1 MEKIEKNAK
10 KVLEKTKKLY
20 GNSPDVNTRI
30 INIKGTNVGIIF
42 LESSSQASTI
52 SDFIIKGTLY
62 SSSNNNLFQNIFDN
76 LKNNLFN
83 SQLFTIN
90 DYKQFPYFL
99 SSGFTIIVTDNSDEA
114 IVMETRANLDRGV
127 TESTSEPIL
136 RGSKDSFTESHSKN
150 LGLIRKRIKDSN
162 LWFDELKLGRK
173 TQTRISIA
181 YINGITDKQKLNKIK
196 NRLNKIDIDGI
207 LDSGNLRDYLIENKS
222 IFPQIHSTERPD
234 VVSQALL
241 EGKIVIFVENCP
253 FTLILPTVFID
264 YLHTSEDEYQKSSN
278 ITFTRV
284 LRIIALIITVFTPAI
299 YIAITTY
306 DQNTI
311 PDKLLISLA
320 IQREGVPFPT
330 SFEIIL
336 LTAIFEILRESDI
349 RSPNSMSAAMSIVG
363 ALVLGQAAVDAGIVS
378 PITVIVVAFTSICS
392 LIFTDIDFMNG
403 IRTWRFIFILA
414 ASLLGI
420 IGILSFTIIWLIK
433 LASLEN
439 LQTSFLS
446 PFAPFNKKA
455 QKNAIYRAPETKQI
469 ERPNYISNLNPHRQ
483 RRSQWKNISY

>member
-1 MEKIEKNAK
+1 MEKIIKNAK
-10 KVLEKTKKLY
+10 KIIEKTKKLY
-20 GNSPDVNTRI
+20 GNSPDINTRL
-30 INIKGTNVGIIF
+30 INVKGTNIGIIF

-62 SSSNNNLFQNIFDN
+62 ASSNKTIFQNIFEA

-83 SQLFTIN
+83 SQLFTIK
-90 DYKQFPYFL
+90 DYNQFPYFL
-99 SSGFTIIVTDNSDEA
+99 SSGFTIVVVDGIDEA
-114 IVMETRANLDRGV
+114 IIMETRGQLDRGV

-150 LGLIRKRIKDSN
+150 LGLIRKRIKDPN
-162 LWFDELKLGRK
+162 LWFNEIKLGRR

-181 YINGITDKQKLNKIK
+181 YINGIADPQKLKEIK
-196 NRLNKIDIDGI
+196 KRLKKIDVDGV
-207 LDSGNLRDYLIENKS
+207 LDSGNIRDYLVDKKS
-222 IFPQIHSTERPD
+222 AFPQIQSTERPD
-234 VVSQALL
+234 VTSQALL
-241 EGKIVIFVENCP
+241 SGKIVIFVENCP
-253 FTLILPTVFID
+253 FTLIMPNVFID
-264 YLHTSEDEYQKSSN
+264 YLHTSEDQYQKSSN
-278 ITFTRV
+278 ITFTRI
-284 LRIIALIITVFTPAI
+284 LRTIALIITIFTPAI

-330 SFEIIL
+330 AFEIIL
-336 LTAIFEILRESDI
+336 LTTIFEILRESDL
-349 RSPNSMSAAMSIVG
+349 RSPSSMSAAMSIVG

-392 LIFTDIDFMNG
+392 LVFTDIDFMNG

-414 ASLLGI
+414 ASILGI

-433 LASLEN
+433 LSSLEN
-439 LQTSFLS
+439 LETSFLS
-446 PFAPFNKKA
+446 PFAPFSKQDQND
-455 QKNAIYRAPETKQI
+455 AIYKAPEENLIT
-469 ERPNYISNLNPHRQ
+469 RPDYISNLNPHRQ
-483 RRSQWKNISY
+483 RRSK

>member
-10 KVLEKTKKLY
+10 KIVQKVKNLY
-20 GNSPDVNTRI
+20 GNSPDVNSRI
-30 INIKGTNVGIIF
+30 INIKGKNVGIIF
-42 LESSSQASTI
+42 LESSSQASTV

-62 SSSNNNLFQNIFDN
+62 TKENKNIFQNIFEA

-83 SQLFTIN
+83 SQLFIIN
-90 DYKQFPYFL
+90 DFNEFPYYL
-99 SSGFTIIVTDNSDEA
+99 SSGFTIITVDDSDKA
-114 IVMETRANLDRGV
+114 IVMETRAQLDRGV
-127 TESTSEPIL
+127 TESSSEPIL

-150 LGLIRKRIKDSN
+150 LGLIRKRIKDPN
-162 LWFDELKLGRK
+162 LWFDELKLGRRTK
-173 TQTRISIA
+173 TRISIA
-181 YINGITDKQKLNKIK
+181 YINGIADPQKFKKIK
-196 NRLNKIDIDGI
+196 ERLNKIDIDGV
-207 LDSGNLRDYLIENKS
+207 LDSGNIRDYLIKQKS

-264 YLHTSEDEYQKSSN
+264 YLHTSEDEYQKAEN

-284 LRIIALIITVFTPAI
+284 LRVIALIITVFTPAI

-330 SFEIIL
+330 TFEIIL

-403 IRTWRFIFILA
+403 IRAWRFIFILA
-414 ASLLGI
+414 ASFLGI
-420 IGILSFTIIWLIK
+420 IGILSFAIIWLIK

-439 LQTSFLS
+439 LNTSFLA
-446 PFAPFNKKA
+446 PFAPFYKEEQLNT
-455 QKNAIYRAPETKQI
+455 IYHAEEDKLIT
-469 ERPNYISNLNPHRQ
+469 RPKYISTLNPHRQ
-483 RRSQWKNISY
+483 RRTK

>member
-1 MEKIEKNAK
+1 MEKIEKN
-10 KVLEKTKKLY
+10 TKKIVQKVKTLY
-20 GNSPDVNTRI
+20 GNSPDVNSRI
-30 INIKGTNVGIIF
+30 INIKGKNVGIIF
-42 LESSSQASTI
+42 LESSSQASTV

-62 SSSNNNLFQNIFDN
+62 TKENKNIFQNIFEA

-83 SQLFTIN
+83 SQLFIIN
-90 DYKQFPYFL
+90 DFNEFPYYL
-99 SSGFTIIVTDNSDEA
+99 SSGFTIITVDDSDKA
-114 IVMETRANLDRGV
+114 IVMETRAQLDRGI
-127 TESTSEPIL
+127 TESSSEPIL

-150 LGLIRKRIKDSN
+150 LGLIRKRIKDPN
-162 LWFDELKLGRK
+162 LWFDELKLGRRTK
-173 TQTRISIA
+173 TRISIA
-181 YINGITDKQKLNKIK
+181 YINGIADPQKFKKIK
-196 NRLNKIDIDGI
+196 ERLNKIDIDGV
-207 LDSGNLRDYLIENKS
+207 LDSGNIRDYLIKQKS

-264 YLHTSEDEYQKSSN
+264 YLHTSEDEYQKAEN

-284 LRIIALIITVFTPAI
+284 LRVIALIITVFTPAI

-330 SFEIIL
+330 TFEIIL

-403 IRTWRFIFILA
+403 IRAWRFIFILA
-414 ASLLGI
+414 ASFLGI
-420 IGILSFTIIWLIK
+420 IGILSFAIIWLIK

-439 LQTSFLS
+439 LNTSFLA
-446 PFAPFNKKA
+446 PFAPFYKEEQLNT
-455 QKNAIYRAPETKQI
+455 IYHAEEDKLIT
-469 ERPNYISNLNPHRQ
+469 RPKYISTLNPHRQ
-483 RRSQWKNISY
+483 RRTKWKK

>member
-1 MEKIEKNAK
+1 MEKIEKRAK
-10 KVLEKTKKLY
+10 KVIDKTKKLY
-20 GNSPDVNTRI
+20 GNSPDINTRV
-30 INIKGTNVGIIF
+30 INIKGTNVGVLF
-42 LESSSQASTI
+42 LETSSQASTV

-62 SSSNNNLFQNIFDN
+62 AGSNKTIFQNIFET
-76 LKNNLFN
+76 LKNSLFN

-90 DYKQFPYFL
+90 DYSQFPYFL
-99 SSGFTIIVTDNSDEA
+99 SSGFTIIVVDGENEA

-127 TESTSEPIL
+127 TEATSEPIL

-150 LGLIRKRIKDSN
+150 LGLIRKRIKDPN
-162 LWFDELKLGRK
+162 LWFDELKLGRR

-181 YINGITDKQKLNKIK
+181 YINGIADPKKILEIK
-196 NRLNKIDIDGI
+196 KRLKKIDIDGI
-207 LDSGNLRDYLIENKS
+207 LDSGNLRDYLIKKKS
-222 IFPQIHSTERPD
+222 SFPQIHSTERPD
-234 VVSQALL
+234 VVSQSLL

-253 FTLILPTVFID
+253 FTLILPSVFID

-284 LRIIALIITVFTPAI
+284 LRTLALIITLFTPAI
-299 YIAITTY
+299 YIAVTTF

-330 SFEIIL
+330 AFEIIL
-336 LTAIFEILRESDI
+336 LTTIFEILRESDL
-349 RSPNSMSAAMSIVG
+349 RSPSSMSAAMSIVG

-403 IRTWRFIFILA
+403 IRTWRFVFILA
-414 ASLLGI
+414 ASILGL
-420 IGILSFTIIWLIK
+420 IGVLAVTIVWLIK

-439 LQTSFLS
+439 LGTSFLS
-446 PFAPFNKKA
+446 PFAPFSKSA
-455 QKNAIYRAPETKQI
+455 QIDAIYRAPESQI
-469 ERPNYISNLNPHRQ
+469 TTRPKYISNLNPHRQ
-483 RRSQWKNISY
+483 RRSK

>member
-1 MEKIEKNAK
+1 MEKIDTNVK
-10 KVLEKTKKLY
+10 KVIDKIKKMY
-20 GNSPDVNTRI
+20 GNSPDVNSRI
-30 INIKGTNVGIIF
+30 INISGTNVGCLF

-62 SSSNNNLFQNIFDN
+62 TSSNKNLFQNIFEA

-90 DYKQFPYFL
+90 DFSQFPYFL
-99 SSGFTIIVTDNSDEA
+99 SSGFTIIIVDGSSEA
-114 IVMETRANLDRGV
+114 IIMETRAALDRGV

-136 RGSKDSFTESHSKN
+136 RGPKDSFTESHSKN
-150 LGLIRKRIKDSN
+150 LGLIRKRIKDPN
-162 LWFDELKLGRK
+162 LWFDELKLGKR
-173 TQTRISIA
+173 TQTRISLA
-181 YINGITDKQKLNKIK
+181 YINGVADPKKLKTVKQRLQKI
-196 NRLNKIDIDGI
+196 NIDGI
-207 LDSGNLRDYLIENKS
+207 LDSGNLREYLIEEKS
-222 IFPQIHSTERPD
+222 VFPQIQSSERPD

-241 EGKIVIFVENCP
+241 NGKIVIFVENCP

-264 YLHTSEDEYQKSSN
+264 YLHTSEDQYQKSSN
-278 ITFTRV
+278 ITFTRI
-284 LRIIALIITVFTPAI
+284 LRIFALIITVFTPAI
-299 YIAITTY
+299 YIAITTF

-330 SFEIIL
+330 TFEIIL
-336 LTAIFEILRESDI
+336 LTTIFEILRESDL
-349 RSPNSMSAAMSIVG
+349 RSPSSMSAAMSIVG

-392 LIFTDIDFMNG
+392 LVFTDIDFMNG

-414 ASLLGI
+414 ASILGI
-420 IGILSFTIIWLIK
+420 IGILSFTIIWLVK

-446 PFAPFNKKA
+446 PFAPFSKQAQNDAIIKA
-455 QKNAIYRAPETKQI
+455 SEPNIIT
-469 ERPNYISNLNPHRQ
+469 RPSYISKLNPHRQ
-483 RRSQWKNISY
+483 RRSK

>member
-1 MEKIEKNAK
+1 MEKIEKS
-10 KVLEKTKKLY
+10 TKKIVQKIKTLY
-20 GNSPDVNTRI
+20 GNSPDVNSRI
-30 INIKGTNVGIIF
+30 INIKGKNVGIIF
-42 LESSSQASTI
+42 LESSSQASTV

-62 SSSNNNLFQNIFDN
+62 TKENKNIFQNIFEA

-83 SQLFTIN
+83 SQLFIIN
-90 DYKQFPYFL
+90 DFNEFPYYL
-99 SSGFTIIVTDNSDEA
+99 SSGFTIITVDDSDKA
-114 IVMETRANLDRGV
+114 IVMETRAQLDRGV
-127 TESTSEPIL
+127 TESSSEPIL

-150 LGLIRKRIKDSN
+150 LGLIRKRIKDPN
-162 LWFDELKLGRK
+162 LWFDELKLGRRTK
-173 TQTRISIA
+173 TRISIA
-181 YINGITDKQKLNKIK
+181 YINGIADPQKFKKIK
-196 NRLNKIDIDGI
+196 ERLNKIDIDGV
-207 LDSGNLRDYLIENKS
+207 LDSGNIRDYLIKQKS

-264 YLHTSEDEYQKSSN
+264 YLHTSEDEYQKAEN

-284 LRIIALIITVFTPAI
+284 LRVIALIITVFTPAI

-330 SFEIIL
+330 TFEIIL
-336 LTAIFEILRESDI
+336 LTTIFEILRESDI

-403 IRTWRFIFILA
+403 IRAWRFIFILA
-414 ASLLGI
+414 ASFLGI
-420 IGILSFTIIWLIK
+420 IGILSFAIIWLIK

-439 LQTSFLS
+439 LNTSFLA
-446 PFAPFNKKA
+446 PFAPFYKEEQLNT
-455 QKNAIYRAPETKQI
+455 IYHAEEDKLIT
-469 ERPNYISNLNPHRQ
+469 RPKYISTLNPHRQ
-483 RRSQWKNISY
+483 RRTK

>member
-10 KVLEKTKKLY
+10 KVIEKTKKLY
-20 GNSPDVNTRI
+20 GNSPDLNTRI

-52 SDFIIKGTLY
+52 SDFIVKGTLY
-62 SSSNNNLFQNIFDN
+62 TASNKNLFQNIFDA

-90 DYKQFPYFL
+90 DYSQFPYFL
-99 SSGFTIIVTDNSDEA
+99 SSGFTIIVTDNKDEA
-114 IVMETRANLDRGV
+114 IIMETRANLDRGV

-150 LGLIRKRIKDSN
+150 LGLIRKRIKDPN
-162 LWFDELKLGRK
+162 LWFEELKLGRRTK
-173 TQTRISIA
+173 TRISIA
-181 YINGITDKQKLNKIK
+181 YINGVADNKKIK
-196 NRLNKIDIDGI
+196 QIKNKLEKIDIDGI
-207 LDSGNLRDYLIENKS
+207 LDSGNLKDYLIEKKS
-222 IFPQIHSTERPD
+222 AFPQIQSTERPD
-234 VVSQALL
+234 VVSEALL
-241 EGKIVIFVENCP
+241 QGKIVIFAENCP
-253 FTLILPTVFID
+253 FTLILPNVFID
-264 YLHTSEDEYQKSSN
+264 YLHTSEDKNQKSSN

-284 LRIIALIITVFTPAI
+284 LRVIALIITIFTPAI
-299 YIAITTY
+299 YIAITTH

-330 SFEIIL
+330 TFEIIL
-336 LTAIFEILRESDI
+336 LTTIFEILRESDL
-349 RSPNSMSAAMSIVG
+349 RSPSSMSAAMSIVG

-392 LIFTDIDFMNG
+392 LVFTDIDFMNG
-403 IRTWRFIFILA
+403 IRSWRFIFILS

-420 IGILSFTIIWLIK
+420 IGILAFAIIWLVK
-433 LASLEN
+433 MASLEN
-439 LQTSFLS
+439 LNTSYLS
-446 PFAPFNKKA
+446 PFAPLEKSS
-455 QKNAIYRAPETKQI
+455 QIDAIYKAPENEILT
-469 ERPNYISNLNPHRQ
+469 RPNYISKLNPHRQ
-483 RRSQWKNISY
+483 RRSK

>member
-10 KVLEKTKKLY
+10 KIVQKVKKIY
-20 GNSPDVNTRI
+20 GNSPDVNSRI
-30 INIKGTNVGIIF
+30 INIKGKNVGIIF
-42 LESSSQASTI
+42 LESSSQASTV

-62 SSSNNNLFQNIFDN
+62 TKENKNIFQNIFEA
-76 LKNNLFN
+76 LKNDLFN
-83 SQLFTIN
+83 SQLFIIN
-90 DYKQFPYFL
+90 DFNEFPYYL
-99 SSGFTIIVTDNSDEA
+99 SSGFTIITVDDSDKA
-114 IVMETRANLDRGV
+114 IVMETRAQLDRGV
-127 TESTSEPIL
+127 TESSSEPIL

-150 LGLIRKRIKDSN
+150 LGLIRKRIKDPN
-162 LWFDELKLGRK
+162 LWFNELKLGRRTK
-173 TQTRISIA
+173 TRISIA
-181 YINGITDKQKLNKIK
+181 YINGIADPQKFKKIK
-196 NRLNKIDIDGI
+196 ERLNKIDIDGV
-207 LDSGNLRDYLIENKS
+207 LDSGNIRDYLIKQKS

-264 YLHTSEDEYQKSSN
+264 YLHTSEDEYQKAEN

-284 LRIIALIITVFTPAI
+284 LRVIALIITVFTPAI

-330 SFEIIL
+330 TFEIIL

-403 IRTWRFIFILA
+403 IRAWRFIFILA
-414 ASLLGI
+414 ASFLGI
-420 IGILSFTIIWLIK
+420 IGILSFAIIWLIK
-433 LASLEN
+433 LAYLEN
-439 LQTSFLS
+439 LNTSFLA
-446 PFAPFNKKA
+446 PFAPFYKEEQLNT
-455 QKNAIYRAPETKQI
+455 IYHAEEDKLIT
-469 ERPNYISNLNPHRQ
+469 RPKYISTLNTHRQ
-483 RRSQWKNISY
+483 RRTK

>member
-10 KVLEKTKKLY
+10 KIVQKVKKIY
-20 GNSPDVNTRI
+20 GNSPDVNSRI
-30 INIKGTNVGIIF
+30 INIKGKNVGIIF
-42 LESSSQASTI
+42 LESSSQASTV

-62 SSSNNNLFQNIFDN
+62 TKENKNIFQNIFEA

-83 SQLFTIN
+83 SQLFIIN
-90 DYKQFPYFL
+90 DFNEFPYYL
-99 SSGFTIIVTDNSDEA
+99 SSGFTIITVDDSDKA
-114 IVMETRANLDRGV
+114 IVMETRAQLDRGV
-127 TESTSEPIL
+127 TESSSEPIL

-150 LGLIRKRIKDSN
+150 LGLIRKRIKDPN
-162 LWFDELKLGRK
+162 LWFNELKLGRRTK
-173 TQTRISIA
+173 TRISIA
-181 YINGITDKQKLNKIK
+181 YINGIADPQKFNKIK
-196 NRLNKIDIDGI
+196 ERLNKIDIDGV
-207 LDSGNLRDYLIENKS
+207 LDSGNIRDYLIKQKS

-264 YLHTSEDEYQKSSN
+264 YLHTSEDEYQKAEN

-284 LRIIALIITVFTPAI
+284 LRVIALIITVFTPAI

-330 SFEIIL
+330 TFEIIL

-403 IRTWRFIFILA
+403 IRAWRFIFILA
-414 ASLLGI
+414 ASFLGI
-420 IGILSFTIIWLIK
+420 IGILSFAIIWLIK

-439 LQTSFLS
+439 LNTSFLA
-446 PFAPFNKKA
+446 PFAPFYKEEQLNT
-455 QKNAIYRAPETKQI
+455 IYHAEEDKLIT
-469 ERPNYISNLNPHRQ
+469 RPKYISTLNPHRQ
-483 RRSQWKNISY
+483 RRTKWKK

>member
-10 KVLEKTKKLY
+10 KIVQKVKNLY
-20 GNSPDVNTRI
+20 GNSPDVNSRI
-30 INIKGTNVGIIF
+30 INIKGKNVGIIF
-42 LESSSQASTI
+42 LESSSQASTV

-62 SSSNNNLFQNIFDN
+62 TKENKNIFQNIFEA

-83 SQLFTIN
+83 SQLFIIN
-90 DYKQFPYFL
+90 DFNEFPYYL
-99 SSGFTIIVTDNSDEA
+99 SSGFTIITVDDSDKA
-114 IVMETRANLDRGV
+114 IVMETRAQLDRGV
-127 TESTSEPIL
+127 TESSSEPIL

-150 LGLIRKRIKDSN
+150 LGLIRKRIKDPN
-162 LWFDELKLGRK
+162 LWFDELKLGRRTK
-173 TQTRISIA
+173 TRISIA
-181 YINGITDKQKLNKIK
+181 YINGIADPQKFKKIK
-196 NRLNKIDIDGI
+196 ERLNKIDIDGV
-207 LDSGNLRDYLIENKS
+207 LDSGNIRDYLIKQKS

-264 YLHTSEDEYQKSSN
+264 YLHTSEDEYQKAEN

-284 LRIIALIITVFTPAI
+284 LRVIALIITVFTPAI

-330 SFEIIL
+330 TFEIIL

-403 IRTWRFIFILA
+403 IRAWRFIFILA
-414 ASLLGI
+414 ASFLGI
-420 IGILSFTIIWLIK
+420 IGILSFAIIWLIK

-439 LQTSFLS
+439 LNTSFLA
-446 PFAPFNKKA
+446 PFAPFYKEEQLNT
-455 QKNAIYRAPETKQI
+455 IYHAEEDKLIT
-469 ERPNYISNLNPHRQ
+469 RPKYISTLNHHRQ
-483 RRSQWKNISY
+483 RRTKWKK

>member
-1 MEKIEKNAK
+1 MEKIEKN
-10 KVLEKTKKLY
+10 TKKIVQKVKNLY
-20 GNSPDVNTRI
+20 GNSPDVNSRI
-30 INIKGTNVGIIF
+30 INIKGKNVGIIF
-42 LESSSQASTI
+42 LESSSQASTV

-62 SSSNNNLFQNIFDN
+62 TKENKNIFQNIFEA

-83 SQLFTIN
+83 SQLFIIN
-90 DYKQFPYFL
+90 DFNEFPYYL
-99 SSGFTIIVTDNSDEA
+99 SSGFTIITVDDSDKA
-114 IVMETRANLDRGV
+114 IVMETRAQLDRGV
-127 TESTSEPIL
+127 TESSSEPIL

-150 LGLIRKRIKDSN
+150 LGLIRKRIKDPN
-162 LWFDELKLGRK
+162 LWFDELKLGRRTK
-173 TQTRISIA
+173 TRISIA
-181 YINGITDKQKLNKIK
+181 YINGIADPQKFKKIK
-196 NRLNKIDIDGI
+196 ERLNKIDIDGV
-207 LDSGNLRDYLIENKS
+207 LDSGNIRDYLIKQKS

-264 YLHTSEDEYQKSSN
+264 YLHTSEDEYQKAEN

-284 LRIIALIITVFTPAI
+284 LRVIALIITVFTPAI

-330 SFEIIL
+330 TFEIIL

-403 IRTWRFIFILA
+403 IRAWRFIFILA
-414 ASLLGI
+414 ASFLGI
-420 IGILSFTIIWLIK
+420 IGILSFAIIWLIK

-439 LQTSFLS
+439 LNTSFLA
-446 PFAPFNKKA
+446 PFAPFYKEEQLNT
-455 QKNAIYRAPETKQI
+455 IYHAEEDKLIT
-469 ERPNYISNLNPHRQ
+469 RPKYISTLNPHRQ
-483 RRSQWKNISY
+483 RRTKWKK

>member
-10 KVLEKTKKLY
+10 KIVQKVKNLY
-20 GNSPDVNTRI
+20 GNSPDVNSRI
-30 INIKGTNVGIIF
+30 INIKGKNVGIIF
-42 LESSSQASTI
+42 LESSSQASTV

-62 SSSNNNLFQNIFDN
+62 TKENKNIFQNIFEA

-83 SQLFTIN
+83 SQLFIIN
-90 DYKQFPYFL
+90 DFNEFPYYL
-99 SSGFTIIVTDNSDEA
+99 SSGFTIITVDDSDKA
-114 IVMETRANLDRGV
+114 IVMETRAQLDRGV
-127 TESTSEPIL
+127 TESSSEPIL

-150 LGLIRKRIKDSN
+150 LGLIRKRIKDPN
-162 LWFDELKLGRK
+162 LWFDELKLGRRTK
-173 TQTRISIA
+173 TRISIS
-181 YINGITDKQKLNKIK
+181 YINGIADPQKFKKIK
-196 NRLNKIDIDGI
+196 ERLNKIDIDGV
-207 LDSGNLRDYLIENKS
+207 LDSGNIRDYLIKQKS

-264 YLHTSEDEYQKSSN
+264 YLHTSEDEYQKAEN

-284 LRIIALIITVFTPAI
+284 LRVIALIITVFTPAI

-330 SFEIIL
+330 TFEIIL

-403 IRTWRFIFILA
+403 IRAWRFIFILA
-414 ASLLGI
+414 ASFLGI
-420 IGILSFTIIWLIK
+420 IGILSFAIIWLIK

-439 LQTSFLS
+439 LNTSFLA
-446 PFAPFNKKA
+446 PFAPFYKEEQLNT
-455 QKNAIYRAPETKQI
+455 IYHAEEDKLIT
-469 ERPNYISNLNPHRQ
+469 RPKYISTLNPHRQ
-483 RRSQWKNISY
+483 RRTK

>member
-10 KVLEKTKKLY
+10 KIVQKVKKLY
-20 GNSPDVNTRI
+20 GNSPDVNSRI
-30 INIKGTNVGIIF
+30 INIKGKNVGIIF
-42 LESSSQASTI
+42 LESSSQASTV

-62 SSSNNNLFQNIFDN
+62 TKENKNIFQNIFEA

-83 SQLFTIN
+83 SQLFIIN
-90 DYKQFPYFL
+90 DFNEFPYYL
-99 SSGFTIIVTDNSDEA
+99 SSGFTIITVDDSDKA
-114 IVMETRANLDRGV
+114 IVMETRAQLDRGV
-127 TESTSEPIL
+127 TESSSEPIL

-150 LGLIRKRIKDSN
+150 LGLIRKRIKDPN
-162 LWFDELKLGRK
+162 LWFNELKLGRRTK
-173 TQTRISIA
+173 TRISIA
-181 YINGITDKQKLNKIK
+181 YINGIADPQKFKKIK
-196 NRLNKIDIDGI
+196 ERLNKIDIDGV
-207 LDSGNLRDYLIENKS
+207 LDSGNIRDYLIKQKS

-264 YLHTSEDEYQKSSN
+264 YLHTSEDEYQKAEN

-284 LRIIALIITVFTPAI
+284 LRVIALIITVFTPAI

-330 SFEIIL
+330 TFEIIL

-403 IRTWRFIFILA
+403 IRAWRFIFILA
-414 ASLLGI
+414 ASFLGI
-420 IGILSFTIIWLIK
+420 IGILSFAIIWLIK

-439 LQTSFLS
+439 LNTSFLA
-446 PFAPFNKKA
+446 PFAPFYKEEQLNT
-455 QKNAIYRAPETKQI
+455 IYHAEEDKLIT
-469 ERPNYISNLNPHRQ
+469 RPKYISTLNTHRQ
-483 RRSQWKNISY
+483 RRTK

>member
-10 KVLEKTKKLY
+10 KIVQKVKKIY
-20 GNSPDVNTRI
+20 GNSPDVNSRI
-30 INIKGTNVGIIF
+30 INIKGKNVGIIF
-42 LESSSQASTI
+42 LESSSQASTV

-62 SSSNNNLFQNIFDN
+62 TKENKNIFQNIFEA

-83 SQLFTIN
+83 SQLFIIN
-90 DYKQFPYFL
+90 DFNEFPYYL
-99 SSGFTIIVTDNSDEA
+99 SSGFTIITVDDSDKA
-114 IVMETRANLDRGV
+114 IVMETRAQLDRGV
-127 TESTSEPIL
+127 TESSSEPIL

-150 LGLIRKRIKDSN
+150 LGLIRKRIKDPN
-162 LWFDELKLGRK
+162 LWFDELKLGRRTK
-173 TQTRISIA
+173 TRISIA
-181 YINGITDKQKLNKIK
+181 YINGIADPQKFNKIK
-196 NRLNKIDIDGI
+196 ERLNKIDIDGV
-207 LDSGNLRDYLIENKS
+207 LDSGNIRDYLIKQKS

-264 YLHTSEDEYQKSSN
+264 YLHTSEDEYQKAEN

-284 LRIIALIITVFTPAI
+284 LRVIALIITVFTPAI

-330 SFEIIL
+330 TFEIIL

-403 IRTWRFIFILA
+403 IRAWRFIFILA
-414 ASLLGI
+414 ASFLGI
-420 IGILSFTIIWLIK
+420 IGILSFAIIWLIK

-439 LQTSFLS
+439 LNTSFLA
-446 PFAPFNKKA
+446 PFAPFYKEEQLNT
-455 QKNAIYRAPETKQI
+455 IYHAEEDKLIT
-469 ERPNYISNLNPHRQ
+469 RPKYISTLNPHRQ
-483 RRSQWKNISY
+483 RRTKWKK

>member
-10 KVLEKTKKLY
+10 KVIEKTKKLY
-20 GNSPDVNTRI
+20 GNSPDINTRL
-30 INIKGTNVGIIF
+30 INLKGTNIGIIF

-62 SSSNNNLFQNIFDN
+62 TKTNKNLFQNIFDA
-76 LKNNLFN
+76 LKNSLFN

-90 DYKQFPYFL
+90 DYTQFPYFL
-99 SSGFTIIVTDNSDEA
+99 SSGFTIIVVDGFSEA
-114 IVMETRANLDRGV
+114 IIMETRAQLDRGV

-162 LWFDELKLGRK
+162 LWFDEMKLGRR
-173 TQTRISIA
+173 TQTRVSIA
-181 YINGITDKQKLNKIK
+181 YINGIADPKKLKEIK
-196 NRLNKIDIDGI
+196 KRLKKIDVDGV
-207 LDSGNLRDYLIENKS
+207 LDSGNIRDYLIENKS
-222 IFPQIHSTERPD
+222 VFPQIQSSERPD

-241 EGKIVIFVENCP
+241 SGKIVIFVENCP
-253 FTLILPTVFID
+253 FTLILPNVFID
-264 YLHTSEDEYQKSSN
+264 YLHTSEDENQKSSN

-284 LRIIALIITVFTPAI
+284 LRTIALIITIFTPAI

-330 SFEIIL
+330 TFEIIL
-336 LTAIFEILRESDI
+336 LTTIFEILRESDL
-349 RSPNSMSAAMSIVG
+349 RSPSSMSAAMSIVG

-403 IRTWRFIFILA
+403 IRSWRFIFILA
-414 ASLLGI
+414 ASILGI
-420 IGILSFTIIWLIK
+420 IGILSFAIIWLVK
-433 LASLEN
+433 LSSLEN
-439 LQTSFLS
+439 LETSYLS
-446 PFAPFNKKA
+446 PFAPFSKKD
-455 QKNAIYRAPETKQI
+455 QSNAIYKAPEEKIIT
-469 ERPNYISNLNPHRQ
+469 RPDYVSTLNPHRQ
-483 RRSQWKNISY
+483 RRTK

>member
-10 KVLEKTKKLY
+10 KIVQKVKNIY
-20 GNSPDVNTRI
+20 GNSPDVNSRI
-30 INIKGTNVGIIF
+30 INIKGKNVGIIF
-42 LESSSQASTI
+42 LESSSQASTV

-62 SSSNNNLFQNIFDN
+62 TKENKNIFQNIFEA

-83 SQLFTIN
+83 SQLFIIN
-90 DYKQFPYFL
+90 DFNEFPYYL
-99 SSGFTIIVTDNSDEA
+99 SSGFTIITVDDSDKA
-114 IVMETRANLDRGV
+114 IVMETRAQLDRGV
-127 TESTSEPIL
+127 TESSSEPIL

-150 LGLIRKRIKDSN
+150 LGLIRKRIKDPN
-162 LWFDELKLGRK
+162 LWFDELKLGRRTK
-173 TQTRISIA
+173 TRISIA
-181 YINGITDKQKLNKIK
+181 YINGIADPQKFNKIK
-196 NRLNKIDIDGI
+196 ERLNKIDIDGV
-207 LDSGNLRDYLIENKS
+207 LDSGNIRDYLIKQKS

-264 YLHTSEDEYQKSSN
+264 YLHTSEDEYQKAEN

-284 LRIIALIITVFTPAI
+284 LRVIALIITVFTPAI

-330 SFEIIL
+330 TFEIIL

-403 IRTWRFIFILA
+403 VRAWRFIFILA
-414 ASLLGI
+414 ASFLGI
-420 IGILSFTIIWLIK
+420 IGILSFAIIWLIK

-439 LQTSFLS
+439 LNTSFLA
-446 PFAPFNKKA
+446 PFAPFYKEEQLNT
-455 QKNAIYRAPETKQI
+455 IYHAEEDKLIT
-469 ERPNYISNLNPHRQ
+469 RPKYISTLNPHRQ
-483 RRSQWKNISY
+483 RRTK

>member
-10 KVLEKTKKLY
+10 KIVQKVKTLY
-20 GNSPDVNTRI
+20 GNSPDVNSRI
-30 INIKGTNVGIIF
+30 INIKGKNVGIIF
-42 LESSSQASTI
+42 LESSSQASTV

-62 SSSNNNLFQNIFDN
+62 TKENKNIFQNIFEA

-83 SQLFTIN
+83 SQLFIIN
-90 DYKQFPYFL
+90 DFNEFPYYL
-99 SSGFTIIVTDNSDEA
+99 SSGFTIITVDDSDKA
-114 IVMETRANLDRGV
+114 IVMETRAQLDRGV
-127 TESTSEPIL
+127 TESSSEPIL

-150 LGLIRKRIKDSN
+150 LGLIRKRIKDPN
-162 LWFDELKLGRK
+162 LWFDELKLGRRTK
-173 TQTRISIA
+173 TRISIA
-181 YINGITDKQKLNKIK
+181 YINGIADPQKFKKIK
-196 NRLNKIDIDGI
+196 ERLNKIDIDGV
-207 LDSGNLRDYLIENKS
+207 LDSGNIRDYLIKQKS

-264 YLHTSEDEYQKSSN
+264 YLHTSEDEYQKAEN

-284 LRIIALIITVFTPAI
+284 LRVIALIITVFTPAI

-330 SFEIIL
+330 TFEIIL

-403 IRTWRFIFILA
+403 IRAWRFIFILA
-414 ASLLGI
+414 ASFLGI
-420 IGILSFTIIWLIK
+420 IGILSFAIIWLIK

-439 LQTSFLS
+439 LNTSFLA
-446 PFAPFNKKA
+446 PFAPFYKEEQLNT
-455 QKNAIYRAPETKQI
+455 IYHAEEDKLIT
-469 ERPNYISNLNPHRQ
+469 RPKYISTLNPHRQ
-483 RRSQWKNISY
+483 RRTKWKK

>member
-10 KVLEKTKKLY
+10 KIVQKVKTLY
-20 GNSPDVNTRI
+20 GNSPDVNSRI
-30 INIKGTNVGIIF
+30 INIKGKNVGIIF
-42 LESSSQASTI
+42 LESSSQASTV

-62 SSSNNNLFQNIFDN
+62 TKENKNIFQNIFEA

-83 SQLFTIN
+83 SQLFIIN
-90 DYKQFPYFL
+90 DFNEFPYYL
-99 SSGFTIIVTDNSDEA
+99 SSGFTIITVDDSDKA
-114 IVMETRANLDRGV
+114 IVMETRAQLDRGV
-127 TESTSEPIL
+127 TESSSEPIL

-150 LGLIRKRIKDSN
+150 LGLIRKRIKDPN
-162 LWFDELKLGRK
+162 LWFDELKLGRRTK
-173 TQTRISIA
+173 TRISIA
-181 YINGITDKQKLNKIK
+181 YINGIADPQKFQKIK
-196 NRLNKIDIDGI
+196 ERLNKIDIDGV
-207 LDSGNLRDYLIENKS
+207 LDSGNIRDYLIKQKS

-264 YLHTSEDEYQKSSN
+264 YLHTSEDEYQKAEN

-284 LRIIALIITVFTPAI
+284 LRVIALIITVFTPAI

-330 SFEIIL
+330 TFEIIL

-403 IRTWRFIFILA
+403 IRAWRFIFILA
-414 ASLLGI
+414 ASFLGI
-420 IGILSFTIIWLIK
+420 IGILSFAIIWLIK

-439 LQTSFLS
+439 LNTSFLA
-446 PFAPFNKKA
+446 PFAPFYKEEQLNT
-455 QKNAIYRAPETKQI
+455 IYHAEEDKLIT
-469 ERPNYISNLNPHRQ
+469 RPKYISTLNPHRQ
-483 RRSQWKNISY
+483 RRTK